1 VEKIRRKIMI
11 KTIIVCFCL
20 LFTTHAFGKSKEY
33 YQQTLIHILTQCN
46 SECQEKVFKQE
57 VHSAFVGL
65 LEAILNEIRFK
76 LSMKEKEVII
86 EEL

>member
-1 VEKIRRKIMI
+1 
-11 KTIIVCFCL
+11 
-20 LFTTHAFGKSKEY
+20 
-33 YQQTLIHILTQCN
+33 
-46 SECQEKVFKQE
+46 VFKQE

>member
-1 VEKIRRKIMI
+1 
-11 KTIIVCFCL
+11 
-20 LFTTHAFGKSKEY
+20 
-33 YQQTLIHILTQCN
+33 LIHILTQCN